1 MATNILLPRA
11 IWIGTYWFYDIRLV
25 SCPLPVSV
33 LPAVMGYKMIANQ
46 MAGLL
51 GHPVSVLPAL
61 HWFAYCQ
68 MVHECFKCLWPSKW
82 TLLDGS
88 AGYNGCPSE
97 ITAVALSFDFA
108 LPHIST
114 LNSLFDISLFVIVV
128 GKSNIPQI
136 NCGLIFEKQLQR
148 IGRGGMHFWI
158 TPWLF

>member
-68 MVHECFKCLWPSKW
+68 MVHQCFKCLWPRKC
-82 TLLDGS
+82 TLVNGS
-88 AGYNGCPSE
+88 AGYNVQSMFTC
-97 ITAVALSFDFA
+97 TVQ
-108 LPHIST
+108 
-114 LNSLFDISLFVIVV
+114 SLFTCTIHVHIYNSVTVIVFTS
-128 GKSNIPQI
+128 KTISWLSNSRFCWMQVLDKFQI
-136 NCGLIFEKQLQR
+136 
-148 IGRGGMHFWI
+148 
-158 TPWLF
+158 LFNWRCC